1 MQSDDRKILNL
12 LGLAQKAGKIAS
24 GEFSTEKAIKGGQ
37 AKMAVISADASGNT
51 KKKFNNQNRNICRYY
66 YVSINGIYI
75 GS

>member
-37 AKMAVISADASGNT
+37 AKMVVISADASGNT
-51 KKKFNNQNRNICRYY
+51 KKKFHNMC
-66 YVSINGIYI
+66 
-75 GS
+75 